1 MIPEG
6 APEAIETSA
15 AEEAIDPT
23 TEAAQ
28 GAENDDSS
36 TPVIAA
42 GETVDQVQVQIGPQF
57 LELFSEHLYS
67 SPNKA
72 FEELVSNSWDAGA
85 TCVHIGMSDDLKAN
99 EASVWVLD
107 NGVSMDIEGFKA
119 LWAVATSQKRDSKA
133 QSDRPQIG
141 KFGIG
146 KLATYIL
153 ADCLTYVCKAED
165 GIVRAVTMDY
175 RRIDMQPE
183 VLHIDPLPLE
193 VRELD
198 EDQLQELLASINS
211 SVDLAKLFAEDVP
224 PPDADAGY
232 ENEYGGPDV
241 PIDSRESTW
250 TLAVLTSLKEAGQGM
265 EQWHIKRML
274 RYALPLGVSMR
285 IAFNGETLESIKIKT
300 DIAEEWVLGENLGIS
315 SLPPEPS
322 AEDSGDNGD
331 QEPIPIIEVNADTS
345 NNGGES
351 AEPHISIEGIDGP
364 IYGRVRLYEERIS
377 GGKSEALG
385 SSNGLFVNVLG
396 RVINVEDPY
405 FGLENLNHSAW
416 AKFRATIRADG
427 LDKFLAVNREGTLES
442 DALHLFRRFLF
453 ALFNKAR
460 SAHDS
465 RTRAAWPNVG
475 EVLTDS
481 WGTVP
486 LQALRQ
492 VVKDGLA
499 SDDLPPFVNA
509 AGADPQA
516 EAELFDGMSSN
527 AVEDVISEVVLEDL
541 GTDEPFVQYDLAG
554 HRVVVN
560 AQHPFAIEHGDTH
573 EQQLLLRDAALVD
586 LLTQA
591 FMADAG
597 ISNDLLGQITDY
609 KDQTFRLIAQ
619 RRRRNGIQLAALLVE
634 ATSYD
639 KGLERIVGDALEFLG
654 FKVRRLGQPGKTE
667 GVASAP
673 AESSDSDLAESYSF
687 TYDAK
692 SSDKG
697 KVKTGNVGVAGLVR
711 HREDE
716 SADHT
721 LVIAPGFEQGA
732 LEQECDTHSITPMT
746 ASDLSRLLVLAAT
759 RGPINLTSFRTV
771 FDLHSPAD
779 VTDWVEVF
787 IAETEKE
794 PMLRYDELLE
804 ALESIGHAG
813 PDAITISVIAKEI
826 RDTRDDEHFPSRH
839 QVAAVM
845 KGLEVLLPNV
855 VRVTSDN
862 VYIGTSPAK
871 LRDAIR
877 KQLGS
882 VPDDFKTD
890 VDQPSPSP
898 TET

>member
-1 MIPEG
+1 MSSKGE
-6 APEAIETSA
+6 PEAANIEIA
-15 AEEAIDPT
+15 QQDADP
-23 TEAAQ
+23 ADGPSGPA
-28 GAENDDSS
+28 NDGSPL
-36 TPVIAA
+36 PVIAA
-42 GETVDQVQVQIGPQF
+42 GDAVGEIQVQIGPQF

-85 TCVHIGMSDDLKAN
+85 TCVHIGMSDDLQASD
-99 EASVWVLD
+99 ASVWVLD
-107 NGVSMDIEGFKA
+107 NGVSMDITGLEA
-119 LWAVATSQKRDSKA
+119 LWAVATSQKRKSGP
-133 QSDRPQIG
+133 QSNRPQIG

-153 ADCLTYVCKAED
+153 ANCLTYVCKAED
-165 GIVRAVTMDY
+165 GVVRAVTMDY
-175 RRIDMQPE
+175 RRIDMQPG

-198 EDQLQELLASINS
+198 EEQLEELLTSVDS
-211 SVDLAKLFAEDVP
+211 SVDLVRLISEDVP
-224 PPDADAGY
+224 PPAADAGY
-232 ENEYGGPDV
+232 ENEYGGPDIS
-241 PIDSRESTW
+241 IDSGQSTW
-250 TLAVLTSLKEAGQGM
+250 TLAILTSLKEAGESM

-274 RYALPLGVSMR
+274 RYALPLGASMR
-285 IAFNGETLESIKIKT
+285 IAFNGDPLESMKIKT
-300 DIAEEWVLGENLGIS
+300 DLADEWVLGKNLGIS
-315 SLPPEPS
+315 ELPPEPPIDDS
-322 AEDSGDNGD
+322 AEDEEEES
-331 QEPIPIIEVNADTS
+331 PIPITEVGPSTGS
-345 NNGGES
+345 NGS
-351 AEPHISIEGIDGP
+351 DATEPHIFIEGIEGP

-385 SSNGLFVNVLG
+385 SSNGFFINVLG

-416 AKFRATIRADG
+416 AKFRATVRADG
-427 LDKFLAVNREGTLES
+427 LDRFLAVNREGTLES
-442 DALHLFRRFLF
+442 DSLHLFRRFLF
-453 ALFNKAR
+453 AIFNKAR

-499 SDDLPPFVNA
+499 NDDLPPFINSD
-509 AGADPQA
+509 GADQQA
-516 EAELFDGMSSN
+516 EAELFDGMSTD
-527 AVEDVISEVVLEDL
+527 AVDEVISAVVLEDR
-541 GTDEPFVQYDLAG
+541 GADEPFVQYDLAT

-560 AQHPFAIEHGDTH
+560 SQHPFAIEHGDTH

-597 ISNDLLGQITDY
+597 ISNDLLGQISEY
-609 KDQTFRLIAQ
+609 RDQTFRLIAQ

-673 AESSDSDLAESYSF
+673 AAAQDSDLAESYSF

-692 SSDKG
+692 SSEKG

-721 LVIAPGFEQGA
+721 LVIAPDFEAGA
-732 LEQECDTHSITPMT
+732 LEQECETNSITPMR
-746 ASDLSRLLVLAAT
+746 AKDLSRLLILAAT
-759 RGPINLTSFRTV
+759 RGPINLTGFREI
-771 FDLHSPAD
+771 FELHGPAD
-779 VTDWVEVF
+779 VDEWVDSF

-813 PDAITISVIAKEI
+813 PDAITTSVLAKEV
-826 RDTRDDEHFPSRH
+826 RALRDDDQFPTRH
-839 QVAAVM
+839 QVSAVM
-845 KGLEVLLPNV
+845 QGLEVLLPNV
-855 VRVTSDN
+855 VRVVGDN
-862 VYIGTSPAK
+862 VYIGTSPSK

-882 VPDDFKTD
+882 VPDEFQTD
-890 VDQPSPSP
+890 VEQPSPDP
-898 TET
+898 AAP